1 MTSNLGTADLR
12 KASVGFAKSS
22 EAMTYEK
29 MKEKVHGA
37 LKAHFRPEFLNRIDD
52 VIVFHELTKDEVA
65 EIIDLMIK
73 GPQPTGGPGPRPG
86 AHPGQVPRGREG
98 LRPDHGR
105 PSAASSVATAGRG
118 SPLRNDPLEGVP
130 GRRDHHR
137 RRRGGCRARRAGDH
151 ATSPATF
158 I

>member
-73 GPQPTGGPGPRPG
+73 GPQPAGGPGPRPG
-86 AHPGQVPRGREG
+86 AHPG
-98 LRPDHGR
+98 
-105 PSAASSVATAGRG
+105 PSTTWS
-118 SPLRNDPLEGVP
+118 
-130 GRRDHHR
+130 
-137 RRRGGCRARRAGDH
+137 RRATTRPWAPVRCVERCNGWSRIP
-151 ATSPATF
+151 SPK
-158 I
+158 